1 MRDSIVRTA
10 LWVLRLLLP
19 AHGKR
24 RAIPAA
30 PPVIVPVPA
39 PRCESVAA
47 WSRPWHGPSADEARA
62 IFHAKETRSLT
73 PEQRERWRAV
83 AFAEIGVDYD
93 FPTINIV
100 GVRNFPRGVAA

>member
-1 MRDSIVRTA
+1 MRDSIARTL

-30 PPVIVPVPA
+30 SPAIVPA
-39 PRCESVAA
+39 PAPRSESTAA

-62 IFHAKETRSLT
+62 IFHAEETRSLT
-73 PEQRERWRAV
+73 PEQRERWWAV

-93 FPTINIV
+93 FPTINIT
-100 GVRNFPRGVAA
+100 GIQSFPRGVAA